1 MICQN
6 PSCSYLSTVEP
17 LCSVSAYIKTY
28 ISCIAFPSNSACFA
42 FRQRL
47 GALYRKSI
55 KFRLLRLRSNPHT
68 LRYRKT
74 VKIMKCELLDICKN
88 ICYNPVGEVYFIL
101 YIIPLYQ
108 CFSIYSNSRPG
119 QTRDGF
125 NYSIMLIISSLLRSS
140 PNCGFSS
147 LCSVTTT
154 S

>member
-6 PSCSYLSTVEP
+6 PSCSYLSAVEA
-17 LCSVSAYIKTY
+17 LCSLSAYIKTY
-28 ISCIAFPSNSACFA
+28 ILRIAFSSNSGCFA
-42 FRQRL
+42 FRQKL
-47 GALYRKSI
+47 SVLYRKSI
-55 KFRLLRLRSNPHT
+55 KYRLLRVRSNPHT

-74 VKIMKCELLDICKN
+74 VKIMKCGLLDKRKN
-88 ICYNPVGEVYFIL
+88 ICYNPIGEVYFIL
-101 YIIPLYQ
+101 YIISYINALA
-108 CFSIYSNSRPG
+108 YSNSRPG
-119 QTRDGF
+119 QIRDGF